1 MFKKI
6 LVFLLLL
13 VSSTFMADI
22 SAGEIIWNKRIYTV
36 DKAIDL
42 NGETLVLPEGGR
54 IVFTPSGSISNGTVI
69 GRNTR
74 IKKETDNCFGVIL
87 QGTWRVKNIK
97 DVWFDQSNLSDN
109 QILDNLMVL
118 QRDDMKQKVVVE
130 RDYVVELSDKRPTAL
145 SVFSNTNFLLKS
157 TISIKGNNLQRYNI
171 VSIAKRENVKFT
183 GGVLRGDVGTH
194 QYVAGSTSEWGFALF
209 ISQSTNVV
217 VTDVTTT
224 LCTGDGIYI
233 SGGEE
238 KGIGLY
244 GTASRNIVLKRCI
257 LDDLRREGISLVH
270 ADGVLIEDCKAVNM
284 GRSEYTPPSFG
295 IDIEPNKNKAVR
307 NVVVRRFVTEN
318 TRAEYSFA
326 TSGYQFDGVRYNRE
340 NVILDHCVFDK
351 GLAVMSGGITIKNST
366 MKKVAI
372 YTSNVPANEDGIVIF
387 ENCTI
392 AGGNGIQFDGRKVM
406 DSSKPR
412 PSYLFRNCTI
422 SAANIYSPIPGLIW
436 GTDLDKINAEL
447 IFERCRI
454 TLQSGLKGNR
464 LFANGLK
471 LDSEFKW
478 CELYLGEYDINS
490 TMAVFVGC
498 SIERK

>member
-1 MFKKI
+1 MLKK
-6 LVFLLLL
+6 VFVSLLL
-13 VSSTFMADI
+13 VAVNI
-22 SAGEIIWNKRIYTV
+22 SAEDAFAVEIAWDKSCYMVDRI
-36 DKAIDL
+36 IDL
-42 NGETLVLPEGGR
+42 KGETLVLPDGGKIVFAPSGR
-54 IVFTPSGSISNGTVI
+54 IINGAVVGS
-69 GRNTR
+69 NTR
-74 IKKETDNCFGVIL
+74 IKRAKDNCVGVVL
-87 QGTWRVKNIK
+87 QGAWNVKEIK
-97 DVWFDQSNLSDN
+97 DTWFDRTNLTDN
-109 QILDNLMVL
+109 QIMDNLMTL
-118 QRDDMKQKVVVE
+118 QRKDIKQKVIVE
-130 RDYVVELSDKRPTAL
+130 RNYEVELSDKRPTAL
-145 SVFSNTNFLLKS
+145 SVFSNTLFRLKS
-157 TISIKGNNLQRYNI
+157 IISIKGNNLQRYSI
-171 VSIAKRENVKFT
+171 VSIANSENVKFM
-183 GGVLRGDVGTH
+183 GGVLRGDVGSH
-194 QYVAGSTSEWGFALF
+194 QYVEGSTSEWGFALF
-209 ISQSTNVV
+209 ISQSQNVIV
-217 VTDVTTT
+217 SDVTAT

-244 GTASRNIVLKRCI
+244 EAASRDIVLRRCV

-270 ADGVLIEDCKAVNM
+270 ADGVLIQDCKAVNM
-284 GRSEYTPPSFG
+284 GRTEYTPPSFG

-471 LDSEFKW
+471 LDSEFKR
-478 CELYLGEYDINS
+478 CELYLGEYVINS